1 MVRSWEAAPLA
12 LLLLSEVDKHSFYH
26 HLVDYYQNTG
36 QKIFQTL
43 GSTQALPDP
52 GCLLASLL

>member
-1 MVRSWEAAPLA
+1 MARSWEAAPLA
-12 LLLLSEVDKHSFYH
+12 PLLSEADKHSFYH

-36 QKIFQTL
+36 QKIFQML
-43 GSTQALPDP
+43 GSTQAMSDP